1 MISNNELSLSDRLQ
15 KHPKLLNRIEALL
28 GVVENIDGNCTKAD
42 DAEQHMID
50 ELRKMGED
58 AMHCWA
64 DNVCNKAQKQLREEK
79 PALHGHGKKKSVGT
93 QPSVKSQ

>member
-42 DAEQHMID
+42 DAEQYIID

-64 DNVCNKAQKQLREEK
+64 ANVRDIAQIDLQKYK
-79 PALHGHGKKKSVGT
+79 LHMNDEPVCIARNLAACKV
-93 QPSVKSQ
+93 